1 VLDIELLDH
10 LVVGR
15 RIRLALT
22 SLGLGSPR
30 TQVMKVTATNTRT
43 SPTWVIVY
51 MADNP
56 TFDTPRSLSNLVRHQ
71 RGS

>member
-1 VLDIELLDH
+1 MLDIELLDH

-30 TQVMKVTATNTRT
+30 TQVMKVTANTRT

-51 MADNP
+51 
-56 TFDTPRSLSNLVRHQ
+56 Q
-71 RGS
+71 G

>member
-1 VLDIELLDH
+1 MLDIELLDH

-15 RIRLALT
+15 RIRLGLT

-30 TQVMKVTATNTRT
+30 TQVMKVTANTRT

>member
-1 VLDIELLDH
+1 MLDILLLDH

-30 TQVMKVTATNTRT
+30 TQVMKVTANTQA
-43 SPTWVIVY
+43 SPGWVIVCG
-51 MADNP
+51 A
-56 TFDTPRSLSNLVRHQ
+56 
-71 RGS
+71 G

>member
-1 VLDIELLDH
+1 MLDIELLDH

-30 TQVMKVTATNTRT
+30 TQVMKVTANTRT

-51 MADNP
+51 RADNP